1 MMNIKRVMYSKIE
14 KILYVKLISN
24 LTGRVFYIE
33 SLSSSLKSGE
43 SILRI
48 DSAITS
54 QVKTDLAKIKRQE
67 IKI

>member
-1 MMNIKRVMYSKIE
+1 MNIKRVMYSKLE
-14 KILYVKLISN
+14 EILYVKLISN
-24 LTGRVFYIE
+24 LTGRVF
-33 SLSSSLKSGE
+33 KSGE

>member
-1 MMNIKRVMYSKIE
+1 MNIKRVMYSKLE

>member
-1 MMNIKRVMYSKIE
+1 
-14 KILYVKLISN
+14 

>member
-1 MMNIKRVMYSKIE
+1 MMNIKRVMYSKLE
-14 KILYVKLISN
+14 KALYLKLVPN
-24 LTGRVFYIE
+24 LTGCVFYIE
-33 SLSSSLKSGE
+33 SLLSIKSGE

>member
-1 MMNIKRVMYSKIE
+1 MNIKRVMYSKLKE
-14 KILYVKLISN
+14 ILYVKLISN

-33 SLSSSLKSGE
+33 SLLSIKSGE

>member
-1 MMNIKRVMYSKIE
+1 MMNIKRVMYSKLE